1 MDDSTKRYLDH
12 VYGAVAALGAIAVIA
27 ILILVLTW
35 RPTCGL

>member
-1 MDDSTKRYLDH
+1 MDESTKRNLDH
-12 VYGAVAALGAIAVIA
+12 VYGAMAALGALAVVA